1 MFIPAIELVALDPL
15 RNAAAAAAALA
26 TSATTVTAAS
36 HVFRFL
42 ICLTPIWVSV
52 TGVHSPGSAQRFDTY
67 DRRVPPTRDDV
78 LLARATIGDRLART
92 PTLSSRTIGARLKCE
107 LFQRTGSFKVR
118 GALNKLSSLDADE
131 KRRGVIAISA
141 GNHAQAVAYAAA
153 EEQVDALVVMWQ
165 GASEQKIA
173 ATRGYGATV
182 DLEATGPGDA
192 FDRLHDLIASTGR
205 TLVHPFDD
213 PLVIAGA
220 GTVGLEI
227 LEDAP
232 DTDAVIV
239 AVGGG
244 GLISGIQTAIGD
256 RVRVVAVEPETS
268 TALHTAIERG
278 ESTPV
283 TPTSIA
289 DGLNAPFAG
298 ALPLDICRDLERV
311 LVTEQEIENA
321 FRLLYERAK
330 LACEPAGAAATA
342 AWLGG
347 EIEAERPVIVVSGGN
362 VAATTAAAIL
372 ARR

>member
-1 MFIPAIELVALDPL
+1 ML
-15 RNAAAAAAALA
+15 
-26 TSATTVTAAS
+26 
-36 HVFRFL
+36 
-42 ICLTPIWVSV
+42 
-52 TGVHSPGSAQRFDTY
+52 
-67 DRRVPPTRDDV
+67 PTRDDV
-78 LLARATIGDRLART
+78 LRARATIGDRLTRT
-92 PTLSSRTIGARLKCE
+92 PTMSSRTIGARLKCE

-153 EEQVDALVVMWQ
+153 EEHVDALVVMWT

-192 FDRLHDLIASTGR
+192 FERLHELIESTGR

-213 PLVIAGA
+213 PVVIAGA

-232 DTDAVIV
+232 DADAVIV
-239 AVGGG
+239 GVGGG

-268 TALHTAIERG
+268 IALHAAIEHG
-278 ESTPV
+278 EPTPV

-298 ALPLDICRDLERV
+298 ALPLAICADLERH
-311 LVTEQEIENA
+311 LVGEDEIEHA

-330 LACEPAGAAATA
+330 LACEPAGAAAAA

-347 EIEAERPVIVVSGGN
+347 RIEAERPVLVVSGGN
-362 VAATTAAAIL
+362 VAADTAAAIL